1 MLFHSVAMEFLH
13 LALSGITWLIII
25 DAISSWIV
33 GPNQFPRNLTGTLT
47 EPLYRPIRSV
57 PLLNPSRTGGLDL
70 SPLILIVLIQ
80 VVQSLIARAAIG
92 A

>member
-1 MLFHSVAMEFLH
+1 MEFLH

-25 DAISSWIV
+25 DAISSWFV

-47 EPLYRPIRSV
+47 EPLYRPVRSV
-57 PLLNPSRTGGLDL
+57 LDPSRMGGLDL

-92 A
+92 Y